1 MWKQIK
7 LLTALEL
14 RNLYGINVYFYTK
27 DKQLKKKNTIMA
39 TIIGLVLLVL
49 AGYVCGLC
57 YGMVIIGAAD
67 ILPAYLI
74 TISSSITLMLNIFKT
89 GSIIFRRQGYE
100 IMSALPLSNWA
111 IVCSRFFRLYIE
123 NLAIVML
130 IMVPGFI
137 IYGIFVTPSVS
148 FYLIGILVV
157 LIIPLLPVTIASAIG
172 ALLVAI
178 SSRTKYKSLVE
189 AGLSVVLAVGVMML
203 TTNLPQNEE
212 EFTIEMF
219 QNIEKMVTEALEN
232 LFPPA
237 IWLGDAMVSSNM
249 FLLGITAVLSL
260 VVFAVVV
267 SVIGANFHKISR
279 RLYGTSAKHNYEME
293 HLQSNS
299 CMKAL
304 VIREAR
310 RYFASGVYVANTII
324 GPVMGTILCIALI
337 FIDVEKITKSI
348 PLIVNLETALPFA
361 LAAMFTML
369 NPASVSISMEG
380 KEVWIVKTLPLD
392 KKTILNSKIL
402 FNLLLYTPFY
412 IVAVIALTIA
422 LRPDTW
428 ELIGFIIVPVISI
441 LFAVTMGI
449 VVNLWLPKMEWESE
463 AEVVKQSAAAMLG
476 GIGGTLVLLLCTV
489 VVALVP
495 ATYTWIAVMG
505 ALVLLVTGFVILY
518 CKKIVN

>member
-1 MWKQIK
+1 MWRQIK

-14 RNLYGINVYFYTK
+14 RNLYGINVYFHTK

-39 TIIGLVLLVL
+39 ITIGLVFLVL

-57 YGMVIIGAAD
+57 YGLVIIGAAD

-74 TISSSITLMLNIFKT
+74 TISSIITLMLNIFKT
-89 GSIIFRRQGYE
+89 GSVIFRRQGYE
-100 IMSALPLSNWA
+100 IMSALPLSKWS

-123 NLAIVML
+123 NMAIVML
-130 IMVPGFI
+130 IMVPGII
-137 IYGIFVTPSVS
+137 IYGIFATPGIS
-148 FYLIGILVV
+148 FYLIGILVM
-157 LIIPLLPVTIASAIG
+157 LIIPLFPVTVASAIG

-178 SSRTKYKSLVE
+178 SSRTKYKALVE
-189 AGLSVVLAVGVMML
+189 AGLSVLLVVGVMML
-203 TTNLPQNEE
+203 TTNLPQNGE

-219 QNIEKMVTEALEN
+219 QNIEKMVTEALET

-237 IWLGDAMVSSNM
+237 IWLGEAMVSSNM
-249 FLLGITAVLSL
+249 ILLGITATIYLAI
-260 VVFAVVV
+260 FGVVV
-267 SVIGANFHKISR
+267 SGISVNFHKISR

-293 HLQSNS
+293 RLQENS
-299 CMKAL
+299 IMKAL

-324 GPVMGTILCIALI
+324 GPIMGTVLCIALI
-337 FIDVEKITKSI
+337 FMDVESITKSI
-348 PLIVNLETALPFA
+348 PVAVNLEAALPFA
-361 LAAMFTML
+361 LAAMFMML
-369 NPASVSISMEG
+369 NPASISVSMEG
-380 KEVWIVKTLPLD
+380 KEVWILKTLPLD

-402 FNLLLYTPFY
+402 FNLLLCTPFY

-428 ELIGFIIVPVISI
+428 ELIGFIIVPVIAI
-441 LFAVTMGI
+441 LFAVTMGV
-449 VVNLWLPKMEWESE
+449 VVNLSLPKMAWESE

-476 GIGGTLVLLLCTV
+476 GISGALILLICAA

-495 ATYTWIAVMG
+495 GTYTWIAVIG
-505 ALVLLVTGFVILY
+505 AVVLLVTGFMILY
-518 CKKIVN
+518 CKKIVM